1 MLKNFFSGGTQ
12 RLFLCIVMLCILG
25 IVIMGGYSWN
35 VMSDAMFDQIEKTS
49 RLQMQRAN
57 QEFDN
62 LTNEIKETVSKI
74 ESLKPYYENEISAA
88 EADMNG
94 LLAQNID
101 AETFGAI
108 FLVTSDGREYS
119 YNPDVLYVDMVHLRI
134 SCHDNNPESRK
145 LNWYNGS
152 SETFFS
158 RYSGYYIVCTSV
170 PEKENAYATL
180 YLFIKEEHIN
190 KALRCVHDRNNVVML
205 LEGGNILATSD
216 EERLKHLTKTT
227 EGILFQLYEEDEGF
241 FEFKRYDERLITSHF
256 RSADS
261 DFKFMAVYET
271 AEIFKESYKILSIMF
286 IFMAGFILIIVILY
300 WIIKKQYIKPFS
312 ELVEQM
318 KNTEN
323 DLTDKYIDIR
333 GNQEISVLVRQYNKM
348 RHRIFNILEDVKKHE
363 EMKRQAEVAALR
375 YQINPHFFYNT
386 LSNIKMLA
394 LSKGE
399 YEISDTISKFANMYR
414 YLFSNKSNFVMLGE
428 EIEFIKNYIS
438 LMSTRYDNLLNTF
451 YMVDEHLK
459 ECKLPVF
466 ILQPLVE
473 NAIVHGLSKK
483 LNERT
488 ACFLRITVTAE
499 TDNLVIE
506 IHDNGKG
513 MSAEMIE
520 KIMAIRDTETQEFGL
535 GLFNTIKRLKY
546 QYGERYSF
554 SVESEQDEY
563 TKITLK
569 IPVEFGQNG
578 KQ

>member
-1 MLKNFFSGGTQ
+1 MLKNFFSGSTQ
-12 RLFLCIVMLCILG
+12 RMFLCIVMLCILG

-35 VMSDAMFDQIEKTS
+35 VMSEAMFDQIEKTS

-57 QEFDN
+57 QEFEN
-62 LTNEIKETVSKI
+62 LTNEIKDTVSKI
-74 ESLKPYYENEISAA
+74 ESLKPYYKNESSANA
-88 EADMNG
+88 ADMNS

-101 AETFGAI
+101 VETFGAG
-108 FLVTSDGREYS
+108 FLITSDGREYS
-119 YNPDVLYVDMVHLRI
+119 YNPNVVYVDTVHLRI

-145 LNWYNGS
+145 LNWYKGS

-158 RYSGYYIVCTSV
+158 RYAGYYIVCTSI
-170 PEKENAYATL
+170 PETENTYATL

-190 KALRCVHDRNNVVML
+190 RVLRCVQDRNNVVML
-205 LEGGNILATSD
+205 LEGGNVLATSD
-216 EERLKHLTKTT
+216 EERLKHITKTT
-227 EGILFQLYEEDEGF
+227 DGILFQLYEEDEGF
-241 FEFKRYDERLITSHF
+241 FEFKRYDESLITSHF

-286 IFMAGFILIIVILY
+286 VFMAGFILIIVVLY
-300 WIIKKQYIKPFS
+300 WIIKRQYIKPFS

-333 GNQEISVLVRQYNKM
+333 GNQEISILVRQYNKM
-348 RHRIFNILEDVKKHE
+348 RHRIYNILEDVKKQE

-399 YEISDTISKFANMYR
+399 HEISGTISKFANMYR

-428 EIEFIKNYIS
+428 EVEFIKNYIS

-451 YMVDEHLK
+451 YLVDEHLK
-459 ECKLPVF
+459 ECLLPVF

-488 ACFLRITVTAE
+488 ACFLRITISAEAE
-499 TDNLVIE
+499 TLVIE

-513 MSAEMIE
+513 MSPEMIE
-520 KIMAIRDTETQEFGL
+520 KVMTIREAETQEFGL
-535 GLFNTIKRLKY
+535 GLFNTIKRLQF

-554 SVESEQDEY
+554 YVESKQDEY

-569 IPVEFGQNG
+569 IPMEFGQDT
-578 KQ
+578 KK